1 MSALQTCQDLIGSE
15 IKQTEAALKELLHG
29 VRSDNEVM
37 SEASQVQLDEYV
49 LGIEALS
56 LTRVLLSWGGPSSWI
71 DVIHD
76 NNEIR
81 QVLFHYQDWYD
92 GAVKAVGPNSP
103 IWEYAEHQIN
113 S

>member
-1 MSALQTCQDLIGSE
+1 M
-15 IKQTEAALKELLHG
+15 KQTEIALKELLNG
-29 VRSDNEVM
+29 VASDNQEV
-37 SEASQVQLDEYV
+37 SEGSQVQLDEYV

-56 LTRVLLSWGGPSSWI
+56 ITRVLLSWGGPSSWI

-76 NNEIR
+76 NGEIR

-92 GAVKAVGPNSP
+92 GAVKAVGAHSP